1 MKKLKIGV
9 IGVGGMGSAH
19 VKSISELNNCI
30 LTSVCDINPR
40 KLDAH
45 RDKFACFDSSEE
57 FFKKADIESVV
68 IATPHYF
75 HVPLALRAIER
86 GLHVIV
92 EKPVAVQKSEA
103 EKLVKASA
111 AHPELKIA
119 AMFNQRTGA
128 SHKKIKDLID
138 RGELGR
144 IMRVNWIITDWFRSQ
159 HYYDSGDWR
168 ASWRGEGGGV
178 LINQCPHQLDLMQWF
193 FGMPSK
199 VTAFMKF
206 GKYHD
211 IEVEDDVTAY
221 LEYPDGATG
230 VFIAST
236 GEAPGTNRLEITAER
251 GRLVFE
257 GGALSFLRTEESV
270 PEFIRTTESSF
281 GTPSVWNVS
290 IPAGTSNPNPHQVII
305 ENHADAVLNGTPLI
319 APAAEGIRGLEL
331 GNSMLLSHL
340 TGKTVSLPIDSA
352 EFDTRL
358 RKLIESSRYVKK
370 EVVSGGNEG
379 FLNSFGTKS

>member
-19 VKSISELNNCI
+19 VKSISELDNCVV
-30 LTSVCDINPR
+30 TSICDLNPA
-40 KLDAH
+40 KLEAH

-111 AHPELKIA
+111 EHPELKIA
-119 AMFNQRTGA
+119 AMFNQRTNG

-138 RGELGR
+138 RGELGK

-159 HYYDSGDWR
+159 QYYDSGDWR

-199 VTAFMKF
+199 VTAFMSF

-221 LEYPDGATG
+221 LEYPNGATG

-257 GGALSFLRTEESV
+257 SGALNFIRTAESV
-270 PEFIRTTESSF
+270 PEFVKTTKSAF
-281 GTPSVWNVS
+281 GTPDVWNVS
-290 IPAGTSNPNPHQVII
+290 IPTGPFNPNPHKVII
-305 ENHADAVLNGTPLI
+305 ENHANAVLNGTPLI

-340 TGKTVSLPIDSA
+340 TKKTVSLPIDSA

-358 RKLIESSRYVKK
+358 RKLIDSSRYVKK